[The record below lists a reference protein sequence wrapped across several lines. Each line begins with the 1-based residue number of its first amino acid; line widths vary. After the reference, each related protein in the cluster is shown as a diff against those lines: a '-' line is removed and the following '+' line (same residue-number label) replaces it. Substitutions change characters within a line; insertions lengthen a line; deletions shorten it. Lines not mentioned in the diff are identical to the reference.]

1 MAAEA
6 RQEQRTLWI
15 VGTSVSIESGGY
27 VAQLQAAAPDW
38 RLRNLSVGDQTSM
51 MGYLRVLQHRA
62 QFARGDVVVWEY
74 SLLDHL
80 LTQGLFDRGDVRRAR
95 RFAWNLLRE
104 LGVGLVVLFTP
115 PREDLGARTEIEREC
130 AEDAARMG
138 APWFDLRDAF
148 AELGIDA
155 PHKHYRD
162 DRHPRVDSP
171 AVARWVERLREA
183 IAGAAA
189 PAHALDEAE
198 LAEPWQWLDAETLA
212 ANAGRGTR
220 TLKNSLMTLEA
231 VPLAVDDRMALPA
244 TRRVVALGVVS
255 THASGGA
262 WCGHPG
268 CPPASTRLPADLSY
282 AFLLRVTGLPCI
294 RAHIDQI
301 VSAPGW
307 AYRNGHWRDYGQAL
321 VSEPGPVEVFGALID
336 TAAHGQPAAYT
347 RPTLAE
353 RIERRIRRWWRE
365 RR

>member
-1 MAAEA
+1 MAAETA
-6 RQEQRTLWI
+6 PSRRTLWI

-27 VAQLQAAAPDW
+27 VAQLQAAAPEW
-38 RLRNLSVGDQTSM
+38 QLRNLSVGDQTSM

-115 PREDLGARTEIEREC
+115 PREDLGARTDTEREC
-130 AEDAARMG
+130 ADDAARMG
-138 APWFDLRDAF
+138 APVFDLRDVF

-155 PHKHYRD
+155 PHPHYRD

-171 AVARWVERLREA
+171 AVARLVERLR
-183 IAGAAA
+183 AALA
-189 PAHALDEAE
+189 QVEPPACALVNAE
-198 LAEPWQWLDAETLA
+198 LAEPWQWFDAATLA

-220 TLKNSLMTLEA
+220 VLKNSLMSLDA
-231 VPLAVDDRMALPA
+231 VPLAVDDHIALPG

-255 THASGGA
+255 THAAGGA

-294 RAHIDQI
+294 RAHVDQI

-321 VSEPGPVEVFGALID
+321 SAEPGPIEVFGALIET
-336 TAAHGQPAAYT
+336 TANGQPASYT
-347 RPTLAE
+347 RPTLGE
-353 RIERRIRRWWRE
+353 RIERRLRRWWRA
-365 RR
+365 RG